1 MESATKRSCSISRD
15 RRCSEPIVAVAW
27 VALVFAAAVPG
38 YAQNAAKAPVA
49 QKQLVGQILGTVRS
63 GNMAVP
69 GATISAVDS
78 DSGKRVLTS
87 SNVDGSYVLHL
98 PPGDYNVQVQMT
110 AFAAANR
117 EAVINS
123 SVLQVQ
129 LDFDLI
135 LQSRINQKRT
145 LGRLAGQGGV
155 ASPGMGGMQAM
166 LAANGDE
173 GGNGPGDQVVPQ
185 GMPVP
190 GLAPN
195 GATESVAVSGNT
207 VNNQFSGL
215 STADMEQRVR
225 EWREQRAN
233 SNGLNPNAVG
243 PGGQEGPGGGARP
256 GAAAAAGPRGNGV
269 GPMMVFGGRGRFNI
283 NRPHGTL
290 FYDLGDAA
298 LDAAPY
304 SLTGAP
310 VSKLGYVQHK
320 FGGGLGG
327 PLNIPK
333 IYNGGDK
340 TFFFVSYTGLRSTD
354 PFDAFSTVP
363 TLD

>member
-1 MESATKRSCSISRD
+1 M
-15 RRCSEPIVAVAW
+15 AVAW

-269 GPMMVFGGRGRFNI
+269 GPMMVFGGRGRF
-283 NRPHGTL
+283 
-290 FYDLGDAA
+290 
-298 LDAAPY
+298 
-304 SLTGAP
+304 
-310 VSKLGYVQHK
+310 
-320 FGGGLGG
+320 
-327 PLNIPK
+327 
-333 IYNGGDK
+333 
-340 TFFFVSYTGLRSTD
+340 
-354 PFDAFSTVP
+354 
-363 TLD
+363 